1 MKTYKIL
8 IVDNDIGF
16 LHVINQILINSDK
29 KYEILNAQNGFLA
42 LEIIENE
49 KPDLLITD
57 WDMPQMTG
65 IELIEKIQE
74 NSQTLLM
81 PVIVCTGIM
90 QRSEDLCFALE
101 KGAIDFLRKPIEPIE
116 LLARINSQ
124 IRFAE
129 TYKQLTAEREERA
142 IFEKNQIE
150 EKLIQQETEL
160 SDRLLLIAKYNEIL
174 KNTAELLKK
183 MPTCVNKNICK
194 PHIEGIINN
203 IKSLSFNEKWEEFYI
218 TFNQLY
224 PSFFTKMVE
233 RYPNL
238 TKNELKLCAL
248 LKLNLSTKEI
258 STITQQSIRAVEMSR
273 FRLRTKMGLDKNDT
287 INNFLQ

>member
-1 MKTYKIL
+1 
-8 IVDNDIGF
+8 
-16 LHVINQILINSDK
+16 
-29 KYEILNAQNGFLA
+29 
-42 LEIIENE
+42 
-49 KPDLLITD
+49 
-57 WDMPQMTG
+57 MTG
-65 IELIEKIQE
+65 IELIEKLQE

-203 IKSLSFNEKWEEFYI
+203 INSLSFNEKWEEFYI
-218 TFNQLY
+218 TFDKLY
-224 PSFFTKMVE
+224 SSFFTKMVE

-287 INNFLQ
+287 INNVLQ